1 MKRLCFAAILAVAVL
16 ASCSQYGNDR
26 PIVIIPTDPP
36 ESDILVPSPFQGDS
50 FDFGFDID
58 AASSPA
64 IDSRIEI
71 GGTIGSGGIPVGEG
85 ANEATA
91 DSVTAFYMWFC
102 PIFEDFLPRSAV
114 SGNSGKLKLF
124 SDNIKVPYETKSED
138 VDGKSMRVT
147 ETKDPEDVMFCF
159 EYDPEAQAFSFVQ
172 AIAYTLDFKGE
183 GSVPNAEGETT
194 NTADTRLHVTWGN
207 DIPVKYIDNDEVIH
221 GETYWAFL
229 QVNGSDP
236 NNFGIQVGNADFF
249 SNVKVTG
256 AVGLKAAN
264 PYKDDFQKFAE
275 SYGYTAAQI
284 LACGIDLA
292 DLIVAYG
299 SQNHIVDAIHNAKN
313 PDPAEQAA
321 DESAAEDQI
330 FFDSG
335 REYYILVY
343 YDKEPPHKGLM
354 LGSSLVDF
362 ISGNGNLES
371 AKQKALE
378 ASDGDWVVED
388 YNSSGGNGGN

>member
-26 PIVIIPTDPP
+26 PIVIIPADPP

-58 AASSPA
+58 TSSSPT

-71 GGTIGSGGIPVGEG
+71 GGTIGSEGVPVGEG
-85 ANEATA
+85 ANKATA

-124 SDNIKVPYETKSED
+124 SDNIKVPYETKSEV

-147 ETKDPEDVMFCF
+147 ETEKPEDVMFRF
-159 EYDPEAQAFSFVQ
+159 EYDPEAQTFSFVQ
-172 AIAYTLDFKGE
+172 AIAYTLDFKTEVDGTN
-183 GSVPNAEGETT
+183 NA
-194 NTADTRLHVTWGN
+194 ATRLHVTWGN
-207 DIPVKYIDNDEVIH
+207 DIPVKSIGNDEVIQ

-229 QVNGSDP
+229 QTDAETSS
-236 NNFGIQVGNADFF
+236 FEIQVGNADFF
-249 SNVKVTG
+249 SNDKVTG

-264 PYKDDFQKFAE
+264 PEKEDFKKFAE
-275 SYGYTAAQI
+275 DHGYTMAEI
-284 LACGIDLA
+284 LPCSTDLA

-299 SQNHIVDAIHNAKN
+299 SQGYIVEAIHSARKDSAPFDRNV
-313 PDPAEQAA
+313 DGSTAE
-321 DESAAEDQI
+321 EPII
-330 FFDSG
+330 FGPGS
-335 REYYILVY
+335 EYYILVY
-343 YDKEPPHKGLM
+343 YDKEPPKKGLNI
-354 LGSSLVDF
+354 GCSLVDF
-362 ISGNGNLES
+362 ISGNGDIES

-378 ASDGDWVVED
+378 ASGGVWNVDD
-388 YNSSGGNGGN
+388 YSIGGNGGN

>member
-1 MKRLCFAAILAVAVL
+1 MKRLCFAVILAVAVL

-58 AASSPA
+58 TSSSPT

-71 GGTIGSGGIPVGEG
+71 GGTIGSEGVPVGEG
-85 ANEATA
+85 ANKATA

-138 VDGKSMRVT
+138 VEGKNMCIT
-147 ETKDPEDVMFCF
+147 ETENPEDVMFRF
-159 EYDPEAQAFSFVQ
+159 EYDPAGQTFSFVQ
-172 AIAYTLDFKGE
+172 AIAYTLDFSLESG
-183 GSVPNAEGETT
+183 GANNA
-194 NTADTRLHVTWGN
+194 ATRLHVTWGN
-207 DIPVKYIDNDEVIH
+207 DIPVQYKDNDEVIQS
-221 GETYWAFL
+221 ETYWAFL

-236 NNFGIQVGNADFF
+236 NDFGIQVGNADFF
-249 SNVKVTG
+249 SNGKVTG

-264 PYKDDFQKFAE
+264 PYKEDFQQFAG
-275 SYGYTAAQI
+275 SRDYTIDEI
-284 LACGIDLA
+284 LGCRIDLA
-292 DLIVAYG
+292 ELIVEYG
-299 SQNHIVDAIHNAKN
+299 SQDYIVEAIHNAKKT
-313 PDPAEQAA
+313 AS
-321 DESAAEDQI
+321 DELSMNEPNSENDH
-330 FFDSG
+330 FYNSG
-335 REYYILVY
+335 NEYYILVY
-343 YDKEPPHKGLM
+343 YDKEPPKKGLNI
-354 LGSSLVDF
+354 GCSLVDF
-362 ISGNGNLES
+362 ISGNGDLES

-388 YNSSGGNGGN
+388 YSSIGGNGSN